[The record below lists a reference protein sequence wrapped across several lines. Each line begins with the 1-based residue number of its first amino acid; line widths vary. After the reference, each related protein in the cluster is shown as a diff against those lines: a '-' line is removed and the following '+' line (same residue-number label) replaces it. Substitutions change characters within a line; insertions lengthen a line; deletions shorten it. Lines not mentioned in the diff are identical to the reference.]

1 MKIISKFENLI
12 FQTRATIHSLY
23 SFAMTDLRG
32 EVLRSLNQDSASV
45 LDTIAFA
52 SLKGWSHTELVGAI
66 RSLEALEMVTL
77 QPREV
82 EKWKVTEEGREY
94 EKAGLPEIQ
103 VLTSVLALDGC
114 SSSQL
119 SEKLGDVAKVG
130 VGAAMKAGFIK
141 MDKASGRL
149 VVGEKAPIAGA
160 RSLLSDSLTALVK
173 LMDTES
179 AETIEAEIGKS
190 VLEELKKRKL
200 AVKSK
205 VVFYEVQKGANF
217 STEISK
223 SETALTVEMVQKSN
237 LWKSTNFKQYNLN
250 ALGADIAGG
259 SLHPLL
265 KVKTEIRKILMSM
278 GFEEMPTNR
287 YVESSFWNFDSLF
300 QPQQHPAR
308 DAHDTFFIQS
318 PATAEAL
325 PQDYLERVK
334 EMHEVGGA
342 GSIGWRYDWSEEES
356 RKNILRTHT
365 TAVSAR
371 VLYEIGQEYKKEGKF
386 RARKC
391 FSIDRVFRNESLDAT
406 HLAEFHQVE
415 GFVVDY
421 GLNLGNLIGE
431 IKEFF
436 RRMGLEQLSF
446 KPAYN
451 PYTEPSMEIFA
462 YHPGLKKRIEI
473 GNSGIFRP
481 EMLSPMGFPENVSV
495 IAWGLSVERPT
506 MIKYGISNIRDLFGH
521 KMDVTSL
528 RYSPLCWFNEA
539 RDEDMVA

>member
-1 MKIISKFENLI
+1 MS
-12 FQTRATIHSLY
+12 
-23 SFAMTDLRG
+23 DLRSDILQHLAHQSDVI
-32 EVLRSLNQDSASV
+32 ESTLEFSV
-45 LDTIAFA
+45 SKSIPHADVI
-52 SLKGWSHTELVGAI
+52 GAL
-66 RSLEALEMVTL
+66 RSLEALEMVAL
-77 QPREV
+77 EAKDV
-82 EKWKVTEEGREY
+82 ERWRLSEEGAEY
-94 EKAGLPEIQ
+94 AKIGLPEIQ
-103 VLTSVLALDGC
+103 VLNHVKSNPASTSESINAALGA
-114 SSSQL
+114 S
-119 SEKLGDVAKVG
+119 AKIG
-130 VGAAMKAGFIK
+130 MGAAMKAGLVRI
-141 MDKASGRL
+141 DKASGTL
-149 VVGEKAPIAGA
+149 VAGDNA
-160 RSLLSDSLTALVK
+160 
-173 LMDTES
+173 S
-179 AETIEAEIGKS
+179 AEYAASGALAAVLKMGESSDASAVEAAVPKAM
-190 VLEELKKRKL
+190 LDELKKRKL
-200 AVKSK
+200 AAKTK
-205 VVFYEVQKGANF
+205 IVFYRVTKGVNF
-217 STEISK
+217 STEIK
-223 SETALTVEMVQKSN
+223 KAETALTIDMIQKSAT
-237 LWKSTNFKQYNLN
+237 WKSVNFKQYNLN
-250 ALGADIAGG
+250 AMGADIGGG

-265 KVKTEIRKILMSM
+265 KVRAEIRKILINM

-308 DAHDTFFIQS
+308 DAHDTFFIES
-318 PATAEAL
+318 PARAEEL
-325 PQDYLERVK
+325 PSDYLERVRT
-334 EMHEVGGA
+334 MHETGGA

-371 VLYEIGQEYKKEGKF
+371 VLYEIGQEYQKTGKF

-462 YHPGLKKRIEI
+462 FHPGLKKRIEI

-481 EMLSPMGFPENVSV
+481 EMLTPMGFPENVSV

-521 KMDVTSL
+521 KMDVQSL
-528 RYSPLCWFNEA
+528 KYSPLCWFNES
-539 RDEDMVA
+539 REEDMVANE

>member
-1 MKIISKFENLI
+1 MS
-12 FQTRATIHSLY
+12 
-23 SFAMTDLRG
+23 DLRL
-32 EVLRSLNQDSASV
+32 EVLHLLQANESAIDNT
-45 LDTIAFA
+45 LAYAA
-52 SLKGWSHTELVGAI
+52 SKGLPHLELVGAL
-66 RSLEALEMVTL
+66 RSLEALEMVRL
-77 QPREV
+77 FAKDVDR
-82 EKWKVTEEGREY
+82 WRVTEEGVEY
-94 EKAGLPEIQ
+94 NKNGLPEVQ
-103 VLTSVLALDGC
+103 VLEIVKTVPNCTSEIIA
-114 SSSQL
+114 S
-119 SEKLGDVAKVG
+119 KLGADLAKVG
-130 VGAAMKAGFIK
+130 VGAAMKAGLIK
-141 MDKASGRL
+141 MDKPSSTFVL
-149 VVGEKAPIAGA
+149 GA
-160 RSLLSDSLTALVK
+160 ISEVPLSLGLKTLTQMV
-173 LMDTES
+173 DES
-179 AETIEAEIGKS
+179 AESIENAIS
-190 VLEELKKRKL
+190 RLILDDLKKRKL

-205 VVFYEVQKGANF
+205 VVFYSVSKGVNF
-217 STEISK
+217 GIEIKK
-223 SETALTVEMVQKSN
+223 SEAGLTLDMLKT
-237 LWKSTNFKQYNLN
+237 WKSVNFKQYNLN
-250 ALGADIAGG
+250 ALGSDIPGG

-265 KVKTEIRKILMSM
+265 KVKTEIRKILMNM

-308 DAHDTFFIQS
+308 DAHDTFFIDS
-318 PATAEAL
+318 PARADEL
-325 PQDYLERVK
+325 PLDYLTDVK
-334 EMHEVGGA
+334 AMHEVGGS
-342 GSIGWRYDWSEEES
+342 GSIGWRYNWSEEES

-371 VLYEIGQEYKKEGKF
+371 VLYEIGQEYVKTGKF
-386 RARKC
+386 RPRKC

-421 GLNLGNLIGE
+421 GLNLSNLMGE

-481 EMLSPMGFPENVSV
+481 EMLRPMGFPENVSV

-521 KMDVTSL
+521 KMDIASL
-528 RYSPLCWFNEA
+528 KYSPLCWFNESEEKDVLA
-539 RDEDMVA
+539 SEA

>member
-1 MKIISKFENLI
+1 
-12 FQTRATIHSLY
+12 
-23 SFAMTDLRG
+23 
-32 EVLRSLNQDSASV
+32 
-45 LDTIAFA
+45 
-52 SLKGWSHTELVGAI
+52 
-66 RSLEALEMVTL
+66 
-77 QPREV
+77 
-82 EKWKVTEEGREY
+82 
-94 EKAGLPEIQ
+94 
-103 VLTSVLALDGC
+103 
-114 SSSQL
+114 
-119 SEKLGDVAKVG
+119 
-130 VGAAMKAGFIK
+130 
-141 MDKASGRL
+141 
-149 VVGEKAPIAGA
+149 
-160 RSLLSDSLTALVK
+160 
-173 LMDTES
+173 
-179 AETIEAEIGKS
+179 
-190 VLEELKKRKL
+190 
-200 AVKSK
+200 
-205 VVFYEVQKGANF
+205 
-217 STEISK
+217 
-223 SETALTVEMVQKSN
+223 
-237 LWKSTNFKQYNLN
+237 LN
-250 ALGADIAGG
+250 ALGADIGGG
-259 SLHPLL
+259 SVHPLL
-265 KVKTEIRKILMSM
+265 KVKSEIRKILMNM

-287 YVESSFWNFDSLF
+287 YMESSFWNFDSLF

-308 DAHDTFFIQS
+308 DAHDTFFIDS
-318 PATAEAL
+318 PARAEAI
-325 PQDYLERVK
+325 PEDYLKTVK

-371 VLYEIGQEYKKEGKF
+371 VLYEIGQEYKNSGKF
-386 RARKC
+386 RPRKC

-481 EMLSPMGFPENVSV
+481 EMLIPMGFPENVSV

-521 KMDVTSL
+521 KMDVNSL
-528 RYSPLCWFNEA
+528 KYSPLCWFNES
-539 RDEDMVA
+539 REEDMVATD

>member
-1 MKIISKFENLI
+1 MS
-12 FQTRATIHSLY
+12 
-23 SFAMTDLRG
+23 DLKSDI
-32 EVLRSLNQDSASV
+32 LLHLSDKA
-45 LDTIAFA
+45 DTIESTLDF
-52 SLKGWSHTELVGAI
+52 SQERCISHSEVIGAL
-66 RSLEALEMVTL
+66 RSLEALEMVSL
-77 QPREV
+77 EAKEV
-82 EKWKVTEEGREY
+82 ERWRLSEEATEY
-94 EKAGLPEIQ
+94 AKQGLPEIQ
-103 VLTSVLALDGC
+103 VLNFIRANPGC
-114 SSSQL
+114 SSDAL
-119 SEKLGDVAKVG
+119 NGALGSAAKIG
-130 VGAAMKAGFIK
+130 MGAAMKAGLIK
-141 MDKASGRL
+141 MDKASGTIVL
-149 VVGEKAPIAGA
+149 GDQADASYLATEALAT
-160 RSLLSDSLTALVK
+160 LLRIG
-173 LMDTES
+173 ES
-179 AETIEAEIGKS
+179 AEASAVEAAVPKAT
-190 VLEELKKRKL
+190 LEELKKRKL
-200 AVKSK
+200 VSKSK
-205 VVFYEVQKGANF
+205 IVFYRVTKGSNF
-217 STEISK
+217 STEIK
-223 SETALTVEMVQKSN
+223 KAETALTVDMVQKSAI
-237 LWKSTNFKQYNLN
+237 WKSVNFKQYNLN
-250 ALGADIAGG
+250 ALGADIGGG

-265 KVKTEIRKILMSM
+265 KVRAEIRKILINM

-308 DAHDTFFIQS
+308 DAHDTFFIES
-318 PATAEAL
+318 PARAEVI
-325 PQDYLERVK
+325 PDDYLERVK
-334 EMHEVGGA
+334 TMHEKGGA

-371 VLYEIGQEYKKEGKF
+371 VLYEIGQEYKQTGKF

-462 YHPGLKKRIEI
+462 YHPGLGKRIEI

-481 EMLSPMGFPENVSV
+481 EMLTPMGFPENVSV

-521 KMDVTSL
+521 KMDVQSL
-528 RYSPLCWFNEA
+528 KYSPLCWFNES
-539 RDEDMVA
+539 REEDMVAQE

>member
-1 MKIISKFENLI
+1 M
-12 FQTRATIHSLY
+12 
-23 SFAMTDLRG
+23 
-32 EVLRSLNQDSASV
+32 V
-45 LDTIAFA
+45 
-52 SLKGWSHTELVGAI
+52 EL
-66 RSLEALEMVTL
+66 TT
-77 QPREV
+77 REV
-82 EKWKVTEEGREY
+82 ERWKFSEEGREY
-94 EKAGLPEIQ
+94 SEQGLPEVK
-103 VLTSVLALDGC
+103 VLNFVRANPGCNSEALNSALGSLAKIGM
-114 SSSQL
+114 
-119 SEKLGDVAKVG
+119 
-130 VGAAMKAGFIK
+130 GAAMKAGLIRL
-141 MDKASGRL
+141 DKATNSIILGD
-149 VVGEKAPIAGA
+149 VADKAYPPTDALGTLAG
-160 RSLLSDSLTALVK
+160 LGD
-173 LMDTES
+173 S
-179 AETIEAEIGKS
+179 AEPSAVEAVIPKPL
-190 VLEELKKRKL
+190 LEELKKRKL
-200 AVKSK
+200 VVKSK
-205 VVFYEVQKGANF
+205 IVFYEVHKGANF
-217 STEISK
+217 ATEVK
-223 SETALTVEMVQKSN
+223 KQETALTVDMIQKN
-237 LWKSTNFKQYNLN
+237 AAWKSVNFKQYNLN
-250 ALGADIAGG
+250 ALGAEVGCG

-265 KVKTEIRKILMSM
+265 KVKAEIRKILIHM
-278 GFEEMPTNR
+278 GFEEMPTNK
-287 YVESSFWNFDSLF
+287 YMESSFWNFDSLF

-308 DAHDTFFIQS
+308 DAHDTFFIES
-318 PATAEAL
+318 PARAEDI
-325 PQDYLERVK
+325 PMDYLERVK

-371 VLYEIGQEYKKEGKF
+371 VLYEIGQEYKKTGQF
-386 RARKC
+386 RPRKC

-462 YHPGLKKRIEI
+462 FHPGLKKRIEI

-481 EMLSPMGFPENVSV
+481 EMLTPMGLPENVSV

-521 KMDVTSL
+521 KMDLASL
-528 RYSPLCWFNEA
+528 KYSPLCWFNES
-539 RDEDMVA
+539 REEDMVAPQGSD

>member
-1 MKIISKFENLI
+1 MSDLKSDILLYLSKELESISS
-12 FQTRATIHSLY
+12 SLE
-23 SFAMTDLRG
+23 FAASRQLSHA
-32 EVLRSLNQDSASV
+32 EV
-45 LDTIAFA
+45 
-52 SLKGWSHTELVGAI
+52 VGAL
-66 RSLEALEMVTL
+66 RSLEALEMIKLET
-77 QPREV
+77 REV
-82 EKWKVTEEGREY
+82 ERWRLSDEGTEYAR
-94 EKAGLPEIQ
+94 KGLPEIQ
-103 VLTSVLALDGC
+103 VLNYVRSHPGCTSESLN
-114 SSSQL
+114 
-119 SEKLGDVAKVG
+119 ELGPVAKIG
-130 VGAAMKAGFIK
+130 MGAAMKGGLIK
-141 MDKASGRL
+141 LDKASGQL
-149 VVGEKAPIAGA
+149 VPGDNSTAPYALTEAVCRVLAEGESKEASAIESEISKPI
-160 RSLLSDSLTALVK
+160 LDE
-173 LMDTES
+173 M
-179 AETIEAEIGKS
+179 
-190 VLEELKKRKL
+190 KKRKL
-200 AVKSK
+200 GSRSK
-205 VVFYEVQKGANF
+205 TVYYQVWKGSNF
-217 STEISK
+217 STEIK
-223 SETALTVEMVQKSN
+223 KAETALTVDMVQKSA
-237 LWKSTNFKQYNLN
+237 LWKSVNFKQYNLN
-250 ALGADIAGG
+250 ALGAEIGGG

-265 KVKTEIRKILMSM
+265 KVRAEIRKILINM

-308 DAHDTFFIQS
+308 DAHDTFFIDS
-318 PATAEAL
+318 PARATVI
-325 PQDYLERVK
+325 PSDYLEKVR

-371 VLYEIGQEYKKEGKF
+371 VLYEIGQEYQKTGKF

-462 YHPGLKKRIEI
+462 YHPGLNKRIEI

-481 EMLSPMGFPENVSV
+481 EMLTPMGFPENVSV

-521 KMDVTSL
+521 KMDVHSL
-528 RYSPLCWFNEA
+528 KYSPLCWFNES
-539 RDEDMVA
+539 REEDMVAQE

>member
-1 MKIISKFENLI
+1 MADLKQEILNNLSVEPYQISD
-12 FQTRATIHSLY
+12 SL
-23 SFAMTDLRG
+23 
-32 EVLRSLNQDSASV
+32 EW
-45 LDTIAFA
+45 A
-52 SLKGWSHTELVGAI
+52 SLGKYSHSDLVGAL
-66 RSLEALEMVTL
+66 RSLEALEMVHL
-77 QPREV
+77 ISKEV
-82 EKWKVTEEGREY
+82 ERWKFSDEGREY
-94 EKAGLPEIQ
+94 SERGLPEME
-103 VLTSVLALDGC
+103 VLKFVRGRSAC
-114 SSSQL
+114 SSEEL
-119 SEKLGDVAKVG
+119 SSALGASAKIG
-130 VGAAMKAGFIK
+130 MGAAMKAGLIK
-141 MDKASGRL
+141 LDKSTNSIVL
-149 VVGEKAPIAGA
+149 GEKAEGA
-160 RSLLSDSLTALVK
+160 YPPAEALAKLSALGDSAAVE
-173 LMDTES
+173 DV
-179 AETIEAEIGKS
+179 EAAISKPL
-190 VLEELKKRKL
+190 LEELKKRKL
-200 AVKSK
+200 VIKSK
-205 VVFYEVQKGANF
+205 MVFYEVRKGPNF
-217 STEISK
+217 STDIK
-223 SETALTVEMVQKSN
+223 KQETALTVDMIQKN
-237 LWKSTNFKQYNLN
+237 ALWKSVNFKQYNLN
-250 ALGADIAGG
+250 ALGAEIVAG

-265 KVKTEIRKILMSM
+265 KVKAEIRKILIHM

-287 YVESSFWNFDSLF
+287 YMESSFWNFDSLF

-308 DAHDTFFIQS
+308 DAHDTFFIES
-318 PATAEAL
+318 PARAEEI
-325 PQDYLERVK
+325 PQDYLKRVR

-371 VLYEIGQEYKKEGKF
+371 VLYEIGQEYVKTGKF

-481 EMLSPMGFPENVSV
+481 EMLTPMGFPEKVSV

-521 KMDVTSL
+521 KMDVASL
-528 RYSPLCWFNEA
+528 KYSPLCWFNES
-539 RDEDMVA
+539 REEDMVAPQGSD

>member
-1 MKIISKFENLI
+1 MSDLKSEILNYLSTGNGMI
-12 FQTRATIHSLY
+12 ADSL
-23 SFAMTDLRG
+23 
-32 EVLRSLNQDSASV
+32 
-45 LDTIAFA
+45 AFA
-52 SLKGWSHTELVGAI
+52 DSRNIVHTEIVGAL
-66 RSLEALEMVTL
+66 RSLEALEMIVLTSKD
-77 QPREV
+77 V
-82 EKWKVTEEGREY
+82 ERWKVSDEGKVYSTE
-94 EKAGLPEIQ
+94 GLPEIQ
-103 VLTSVLALDGC
+103 VLELVKSSHGSTADSINSALGA
-114 SSSQL
+114 
-119 SEKLGDVAKVG
+119 VAKIG
-130 VGAAMKAGFIK
+130 MGAAMKAGLIK
-141 MDKASGRL
+141 MDKSSGTLVIGDEASENYPAGAALRRL
-149 VVGEKAPIAGA
+149 VEIADGSSA
-160 RSLLSDSLTALVK
+160 DEVESLISK
-173 LMDTES
+173 P
-179 AETIEAEIGKS
+179 

-200 AVKSK
+200 VTKAKIVY
-205 VVFYEVQKGANF
+205 YEVSKGSNF
-217 STEISK
+217 STEIK
-223 SETALTVEMVQKSN
+223 KLETALTVEMIQTSA
-237 LWKSTNFKQYNLN
+237 LWKSVNFKQYNLN
-250 ALGADIAGG
+250 ALGIDIGAG

-265 KVKTEIRKILMSM
+265 KVKAEIRKILMNM

-287 YVESSFWNFDSLF
+287 YMESSFWNFDSLF

-308 DAHDTFFIQS
+308 DAHDTFFIES
-318 PATAEAL
+318 PARATVI
-325 PQDYLERVK
+325 PHDYLEAVK
-334 EMHEVGGA
+334 TMHETGGA

-371 VLYEIGQEYKKEGKF
+371 VLYEIGQEYKQSGTF
-386 RARKC
+386 RPRKC

-481 EMLSPMGFPENVSV
+481 EMLTPMGFPENVSV

-521 KMDVTSL
+521 KMDVQSL
-528 RYSPLCWFNEA
+528 KYSPLCWFNES
-539 RDEDMVA
+539 REEDMVAPQGSD

>member
-1 MKIISKFENLI
+1 MSDLKTDVLQILSVNAHAIENTLE
-12 FQTRATIHSLY
+12 
-23 SFAMTDLRG
+23 FADKRDIAHTDLVG
-32 EVLRSLNQDSASV
+32 ALRSLEV
-45 LDTIAFA
+45 
-52 SLKGWSHTELVGAI
+52 
-66 RSLEALEMVTL
+66 LEMVVL
-77 QPREV
+77 EPKEV
-82 EKWKVTEEGREY
+82 EKWKVTDEGREY
-94 EKAGLPEIQ
+94 AKQGLPEIQ
-103 VLTSVLALDGC
+103 VLRVVQ
-114 SSSQL
+114 SSPSCTNDIL
-119 SEKLGDVAKVG
+119 SDKLGAMAKIG

-141 MDKASGRL
+141 MDKATNTI
-149 VVGEKAPIAGA
+149 VVGEKAPVAADASYPLGDALAKLSSISETETAESVELQISK
-160 RSLLSDSLTALVK
+160 SLLED
-173 LMDTES
+173 
-179 AETIEAEIGKS
+179 
-190 VLEELKKRKL
+190 LKKRKL
-200 AVKSK
+200 INKAK
-205 VVFYEVQKGANF
+205 VVFYSVTKGSYF
-217 STEISK
+217 STEIK
-223 SETALTVEMVQKSN
+223 KFETALTIDMVQKSN
-237 LWKSTNFKQYNLN
+237 LWKSVNFKQYNLN
-250 ALGADIAGG
+250 ALGADIGGG

-265 KVKTEIRKILMSM
+265 KVKSEIRKILMNM

-308 DAHDTFFIQS
+308 DAHDTFFIES
-318 PATAEAL
+318 PSRAEVIPA
-325 PQDYLERVK
+325 DYLKAVK
-334 EMHEVGGA
+334 EMHEIGGA

-371 VLYEIGQEYKKEGKF
+371 VLYEIGQEYKATGKF
-386 RARKC
+386 RSRKC

-481 EMLSPMGFPENVSV
+481 EMLTPMGFPDNVSV

-528 RYSPLCWFNEA
+528 KYSPLCWFNES
-539 RDEDMVA
+539 REEDMVATD

>member
-1 MKIISKFENLI
+1 METTPNFPPLKMI
-12 FQTRATIHSLY
+12 
-23 SFAMTDLRG
+23 D
-32 EVLRSLNQDSASV
+32 
-45 LDTIAFA
+45 
-52 SLKGWSHTELVGAI
+52 LKGDILHQLSSEPYCISNTLDFAVSRGIAHTEVVGAL
-66 RSLEALEMVTL
+66 RSLEALEMIELV
-77 QPREV
+77 QSEV
-82 EKWKVTEEGREY
+82 ERWKFSDEGREY
-94 EKAGLPEIQ
+94 SEKGLPEIE
-103 VLTSVLALDGC
+103 VLEFVRNNPG
-114 SSSQL
+114 SSSDAL
-119 SEKLGDVAKVG
+119 NSALGASAKIG
-130 VGAAMKAGFIK
+130 MGAAMKAGLIRLDK
-141 MDKASGRL
+141 STNSLVLGDKA
-149 VVGEKAPIAGA
+149 GEAYPATLALTQLSTLGEFADLEEVEAAIAKP
-160 RSLLSDSLTALVK
+160 L
-173 LMDTES
+173 
-179 AETIEAEIGKS
+179 
-190 VLEELKKRKL
+190 LEELKKRKL
-200 AVKSK
+200 VVKSK
-205 VVFYEVQKGANF
+205 LVFYQVQRGANF
-217 STEISK
+217 STEIK
-223 SETALTVEMVQKSN
+223 KLETALTVEMVQKTAA
-237 LWKSTNFKQYNLN
+237 WKSVNFKQYNLN
-250 ALGADIAGG
+250 ALGVEVAGG

-265 KVKTEIRKILMSM
+265 KVKAEIRKILINM

-287 YVESSFWNFDSLF
+287 YMESSFWNFDSLF

-308 DAHDTFFIQS
+308 DAHDTFFIES
-318 PATAEAL
+318 PAIAEEI
-325 PQDYLERVK
+325 PMDYLHRVR
-334 EMHEVGGA
+334 EMHEIGGA

-371 VLYEIGQEYKKEGKF
+371 VLYEIGQEYVKTGKF
-386 RARKC
+386 RPRKC

-436 RRMGLEQLSF
+436 RQMGLEQLSF

-481 EMLSPMGFPENVSV
+481 EMLTPMGFPDKVSV

-521 KMDVTSL
+521 KMDVASL
-528 RYSPLCWFNEA
+528 KYSPLCWFNES
-539 RDEDMVA
+539 REEDMITSD

>member
-1 MKIISKFENLI
+1 MSELRKYVLSYLANANQIANTLEF
-12 FQTRATIHSLY
+12 AT
-23 SFAMTDLRG
+23 
-32 EVLRSLNQDSASV
+32 
-45 LDTIAFA
+45 
-52 SLKGWSHTELVGAI
+52 SHNVAHANLVGAL
-66 RSLEALEMVTL
+66 RSLEALEMITL
-77 QPREV
+77 NPKDV
-82 EKWKVTEEGREY
+82 ERWKVSDEGREF
-94 EKAGLPEIQ
+94 AINGLPEIQ
-103 VLTSVLALDGC
+103 VLDIVKGGPGVTSETLNAT
-114 SSSQL
+114 
-119 SEKLGDVAKVG
+119 LGAVAKIG
-130 VGAAMKAGFIK
+130 MGAAMKSGLIK
-141 MDKASGRL
+141 MIKETGTLVPGENAGEAYPTGDALRRL
-149 VVGEKAPIAGA
+149 
-160 RSLLSDSLTALVK
+160 
-173 LMDTES
+173 
-179 AETIEAEIGKS
+179 AEISESSTADEVEASVGKAIMD
-190 VLEELKKRKL
+190 ELKKRKL
-200 AVKSK
+200 AAKSK
-205 VVFYEVQKGANF
+205 LVYYEVAKGSNF
-217 STEISK
+217 STEIK
-223 SETALTVEMVQKSN
+223 KMETALTVDMVQKTAM
-237 LWKSTNFKQYNLN
+237 WKSVNFKQYNLN
-250 ALGADIAGG
+250 ALGADIGGG

-265 KVKTEIRKILMSM
+265 KVKAEIRKILMNM

-308 DAHDTFFIQS
+308 DAHDTFFIDC
-318 PATAEAL
+318 PARAEVI
-325 PQDYLERVK
+325 PSDYLDAVK
-334 EMHEVGGA
+334 AMHEVGGA

-371 VLYEIGQEYKKEGKF
+371 VLYEIGQEYKKTGKF

-481 EMLSPMGFPENVSV
+481 EMLTPMGFPENVSV

-506 MIKYGISNIRDLFGH
+506 MIKYGIGNIRDLFGH
-521 KMDVTSL
+521 KMDVQSL
-528 RYSPLCWFNEA
+528 KYSPLCWFNES
-539 RDEDMVA
+539 REEDMVAPQGSD

>member
-1 MKIISKFENLI
+1 M
-12 FQTRATIHSLY
+12 A
-23 SFAMTDLRG
+23 DLK
-32 EVLRSLNQDSASV
+32 SV
-45 LDTIAFA
+45 IL
-52 SLKGWSHTELVGAI
+52 SHLAKDCGAI
-66 RSLEALEMVTL
+66 ANTLEFATAQGVSHSEVVGGLRSLEALEMVVSAPL
-77 QPREV
+77 EV
-82 EKWKVTEEGREY
+82 EKWRVSDEGKEY
-94 EKAGLPEIQ
+94 HSKGLPEVQ
-103 VLTSVLALDGC
+103 VLNFVQANPSCTSDALNASLGALAKIGM
-114 SSSQL
+114 
-119 SEKLGDVAKVG
+119 
-130 VGAAMKAGFIK
+130 GAAMKGGLVR
-141 MDKASGRL
+141 MDKSSNTI
-149 VVGEKAPIAGA
+149 VVGDKAADAYLATGA
-160 RSLLSDSLTALVK
+160 LAKLVD
-173 LMDTES
+173 LCES
-179 AETIEAEIGKS
+179 ATAEAIEAS
-190 VLEELKKRKL
+190 VPAPVLEELKKRKL
-200 AVKSK
+200 ASKSK
-205 VVFYEVQKGANF
+205 IVYYHVSKGPNF
-217 STEISK
+217 STHIAK
-223 SETALTVEMVQKSN
+223 LETALTVEMVQKSA
-237 LWKSTNFKQYNLN
+237 LWKQVNFKQYNLN
-250 ALGADIAGG
+250 ALGTEIGAG

-265 KVKTEIRKILMSM
+265 KVKAEIRKILMNM
-278 GFEEMPTNR
+278 GFEEMPTNK

-308 DAHDTFFIQS
+308 DAHDTFFIES
-318 PATAEAL
+318 PARAEVI
-325 PQDYLERVK
+325 PSDYLEKVK

-371 VLYEIGQEYKKEGKF
+371 VLYEIGQEYKKTGIF
-386 RARKC
+386 RPRKC

-481 EMLSPMGFPENVSV
+481 EMLTPMGLPENVSV

-521 KMDVTSL
+521 KMDIASL
-528 RYSPLCWFNEA
+528 KYSPLCWFNESK
-539 RDEDMVA
+539 DEDMVAPEGSD

>member
-1 MKIISKFENLI
+1 MADLKSEVLHILDSNASAIAN
-12 FQTRATIHSLY
+12 TIEFASVKNWVHS
-23 SFAMTDLRG
+23 DLVG
-32 EVLRSLNQDSASV
+32 ALRSLEV
-45 LDTIAFA
+45 LDMV
-52 SLKGWSHTELVGAI
+52 ELV
-66 RSLEALEMVTL
+66 SH
-77 QPREV
+77 EV
-82 EKWKVTEEGREY
+82 ELWKVSEEGKEY
-94 EKAGLPEIQ
+94 AINGLPEIQ
-103 VLTSVLALDGC
+103 VLDCVSAHGGC
-114 SSSQL
+114 SS
-119 SEKLGDVAKVG
+119 EVIVNKLGDLAKVG
-130 VGAAMKAGFIK
+130 VGAAMKAGFVR
-141 MDKASGRL
+141 MDKTSGN
-149 VVGEKAPIAGA
+149 VVLGDKVPVSGSYSLSVGLSNL
-160 RSLLSDSLTALVK
+160 SLLISSNPTEIESLISKPIL
-173 LMDTES
+173 DD
-179 AETIEAEIGKS
+179 
-190 VLEELKKRKL
+190 LKKRKL
-200 AVKSK
+200 ASKSK
-205 VVFYEVQKGANF
+205 VVYYKVSKGSNF
-217 STEISK
+217 STEIKK
-223 SETALTVEMVQKSN
+223 SETALTVDMLRN
-237 LWKSTNFKQYNLN
+237 WKSVNFKQYNLN

-265 KVKTEIRKILMSM
+265 KVKSEIRKILMNM
-278 GFEEMPTNR
+278 GFEEMPTNK

-308 DAHDTFFIQS
+308 DAHDTFFITS
-318 PATAEAL
+318 PSTAGEL
-325 PQDYLERVK
+325 PMDYLERVK
-334 EMHEVGGA
+334 TMHETGGA
-342 GSIGWRYDWSEEES
+342 GSIGWRYNWSEQES

-371 VLYEIGQEYKKEGKF
+371 VLYEIGQEYVSTGKF
-386 RARKC
+386 RPRKC

-421 GLNLGNLIGE
+421 GLTLANLMGE

-481 EMLSPMGFPENVSV
+481 EMLIPMGFPPNVSV

-521 KMDVTSL
+521 KMDIASL
-528 RYSPLCWFNEA
+528 KFSPLCWFNES
-539 RDEDMVA
+539 RDEDVLAAAAE

>member
-1 MKIISKFENLI
+1 MSDLKTDILQHLASTSDAIESTLEFSTSK
-12 FQTRATIHSLY
+12 
-23 SFAMTDLRG
+23 
-32 EVLRSLNQDSASV
+32 SV
-45 LDTIAFA
+45 
-52 SLKGWSHTELVGAI
+52 SHTEVIGAL
-66 RSLEALEMVTL
+66 RSLEALEMVAL
-77 QPREV
+77 EPKDV
-82 EKWKVTEEGREY
+82 ERWRLSEEGSEY
-94 EKAGLPEIQ
+94 AKTGFPEIQ
-103 VLTSVLALDGC
+103 VVKYVMANTGSTSESLNQALGAA
-114 SSSQL
+114 
-119 SEKLGDVAKVG
+119 AKIG
-130 VGAAMKAGFIK
+130 MGAAMKAGLIR
-141 MDKASGRL
+141 MDKASGAL
-149 VVGEKAPIAGA
+149 MAGDNA
-160 RSLLSDSLTALVK
+160 TAHYPATDALATVLK
-173 LMDTES
+173 LGES
-179 AETIEAEIGKS
+179 ADASEVEAAVPKQM
-190 VLEELKKRKL
+190 LDELKKRKL
-200 AVKSK
+200 ASK
-205 VVFYEVQKGANF
+205 TKIVFYRVTKGVNF
-217 STEISK
+217 STEIK
-223 SETALTVEMVQKSN
+223 KAETALTVDMVQKSA
-237 LWKSTNFKQYNLN
+237 LWKSVNFKQYNLN
-250 ALGADIAGG
+250 ALGADIGGG

-265 KVKTEIRKILMSM
+265 KVRAEIRKILINM

-308 DAHDTFFIQS
+308 DAHDTFFIES
-318 PATAEAL
+318 PARAEEL
-325 PQDYLERVK
+325 PADYLERVR
-334 EMHEVGGA
+334 EMHEKGGA

-371 VLYEIGQEYKKEGKF
+371 VLYEIGQEYKKTGKF
-386 RARKC
+386 RPRKC

-462 YHPGLKKRIEI
+462 YHPGLNKRIEI

-481 EMLSPMGFPENVSV
+481 EMLTPMGFPENVSV

-521 KMDVTSL
+521 KMDVQSL
-528 RYSPLCWFNEA
+528 KYSPLCWFNES
-539 RDEDMVA
+539 REEDMVAQEK